1 MRINGKVVG
10 AWFGGKITKQDNK
23 ICKYLGPTLMP
34 QAGVALGL
42 IVVAGNLI
50 SEYAAQIR
58 VIILCSTFIYSIIG
72 PVAAKFSL
80 EKSGEIIVPDKIILQ
95 ERGKKMFIKIK
106 NATKSYDTGKISI
119 NALKNVNLTMN
130 EGEIAVIL
138 GPSGSGKSTLLNIIG
153 GIDHIDS
160 GNVIV
165 DGVDIMKLNDNKLT
179 LYRRDSVGFIFQF
192 YNLVPNLTVYENV
205 EVAANISK
213 NPINI
218 DEVLNSVGMSE
229 FKNRFPRELSGGQ
242 QQRVSI
248 ARAIVKKPKLLLC
261 DEPTGALDYKAAKE
275 ILKLITEVNKKF
287 ATTVII
293 ITHNTAIS
301 GIADRIIKLRSG
313 EISENVVNENVLLA
327 EGIEW

>member
-1 MRINGKVVG
+1 
-10 AWFGGKITKQDNK
+10 
-23 ICKYLGPTLMP
+23 
-34 QAGVALGL
+34 
-42 IVVAGNLI
+42 
-50 SEYAAQIR
+50 
-58 VIILCSTFIYSIIG
+58 
-72 PVAAKFSL
+72 
-80 EKSGEIIVPDKIILQ
+80 
-95 ERGKKMFIKIK
+95 MFIEIR
-106 NATKSYDTGKISI
+106 NITKSYNTGKVSI
-119 NALKNVNLTMN
+119 DALKNVSLTMN
-130 EGEIAVIL
+130 EGEIGVIL

-165 DGVDIMKLNDNKLT
+165 DGVDIVKLNDNKLT
-179 LYRRDSVGFIFQF
+179 QYRRNSIGFIFQF

-205 EVAANISK
+205 EVAANISE

-218 DEVLNSVGMSE
+218 DEVLNSVGISE
-229 FKNRFPRELSGGQ
+229 FKNMFPRELSGGQ

-261 DEPTGALDYKAAKE
+261 DEPTGALDYTAAKE

-301 GIADRIIKLRSG
+301 GIANRIIKLRSG
-313 EISENVVNENVLLA
+313 EISENVVNGNVLLA
-327 EGIEW
+327 ERIEW